1 MSLRLTRTGFLAAL
15 DDPSTRGLR
24 AYQAGRR
31 WLRDDGGHG
40 GNAGGEDDKTDEE
53 DDSDEEDEEDAS
65 DEDEDDEDKDEKGKK
80 KGKKKKD
87 DDEDEE
93 VVPKWKYDKAH
104 SRMTAADRRSS
115 ELQKQIDALKAS
127 ADVPAEVKRE
137 LEELRPKMAQVEKE
151 RDDARAEID
160 KLRVKVAFFSVND
173 TEWEDPETALQLA
186 DLSDVDVSD
195 DGKVDKRALKTALR
209 DLAKRKPY
217 LVKKKAKGDGNTNEG
232 EASGSKMAGNR
243 KGQKGTAPTRDQLAA
258 SFPAL
263 RRVG

>member
-40 GNAGGEDDKTDEE
+40 GGNAGGEDDKADEE
-53 DDSDEEDEEDAS
+53 DDSDEEDEDAS
-65 DEDEDDEDKDEKGKK
+65 DEDEDDDKETKGKK
-80 KGKKKKD
+80 KDKKKD
-87 DDEDEE
+87 DEEDEE

-137 LEELRPKMAQVEKE
+137 LEELRPKVAQAEKE
-151 RDDARAEID
+151 RDDARAEVG
-160 KLRVKVAFFSVND
+160 KLQVKVAFFSIND

-195 DGKVDKRALKTALR
+195 DGKVDKRALKAALR

-217 LVKKKAKGDGNTNEG
+217 LVKKKAAKGDNTNEG
-232 EASGSKMAGNR
+232 EASGSKMAGGR
-243 KGQKGTAPTRDQLAA
+243 KGQKGTSPTREQLAA